1 MPTVGAASLPFF
13 AAVNPK
19 LVDAPAA
26 RGPFQLGRTVITL
39 PLQVGVPFQ
48 SEETDCWAGSV
59 TVAVQELIG
68 SRPR

>member
-48 SEETDCWAGSV
+48 SEETDC
-59 TVAVQELIG
+59 
-68 SRPR
+68 